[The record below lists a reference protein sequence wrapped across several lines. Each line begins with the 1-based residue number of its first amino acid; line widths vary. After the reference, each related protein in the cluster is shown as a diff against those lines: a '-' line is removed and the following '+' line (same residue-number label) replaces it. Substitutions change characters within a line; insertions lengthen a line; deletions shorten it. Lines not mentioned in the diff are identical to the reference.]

1 MGKSMKQPKSFSLGL
16 LAATIAMIAGVVTG
30 ATGCQQDPFANK
42 SEQIRNGIPP
52 ELQKEPTA
60 AKPRDK
66 DALRIDSLDF
76 YSFKEQIESEF
87 TITGRVLEPKGT
99 FELSVDNLKEFP
111 GAKFDPKTGNFKWT
125 PPRDTTG
132 GEYGRERRL
141 VVRLTSPSLTGGTTE
156 GTTKAILI
164 FVTRAELDP
173 EIISVD
179 DLVRVPTREG
189 EIRKFNV
196 TVRDPDATDVDGG
209 RPRLNSIPSKRGPSD
224 VSGLVYLQESVDPNP
239 MQDPANKQQ
248 WIFKMVLD
256 LRVPADQRGRDFT
269 RTQENFK
276 FGLQAI
282 SRFGRNAVR
291 DVDASILTDVL
302 KPEVSWFDPIEA
314 VAGIENVIQFTVY
327 DPYAEGKLSVNFVT
341 RVDQLP
347 GAATS
352 SCKVVSREGNVLC
365 KISWK
370 PLATTTGD
378 FAIEFE
384 GLNQSRVF
392 GDTKFTKET
401 FKRMIRVV
409 PGQPVIPPAPPSG
422 PGKPPGPGPG
432 TPTPTPTPGPGTPA
446 PGPGTPTPLPGP
458 HSTSLPTGKV

>member
-1 MGKSMKQPKSFSLGL
+1 MGKSMKQPMSISLGL
-16 LAATIAMIAGVVTG
+16 LAATIAMIAGV

-52 ELQKEPTA
+52 ELQKEPTPE
-60 AKPRDK
+60 KPRDK

-76 YSFKEQIESEF
+76 YSFKEQVESEF
-87 TITGRVLEPKGT
+87 TITGRVLEPNGT
-99 FELSVDNLKEFP
+99 FELSIDNMKEFP
-111 GAKFDPKTGNFKWT
+111 GAKFDAKTGNFKWT

-132 GEYGRERRL
+132 GDYGRERRL
-141 VVRLTSPSLTGGTTE
+141 VVRLTSPSTTGGTTE

-173 EIISVD
+173 EIVAVD
-179 DLVRVPTREG
+179 NLTAIPTREG

-196 TVRDPDATDVDGG
+196 TVKDPDATDVDGA
-209 RPRLNSIPSKRGPSD
+209 RPRLNSIPVKRGPSD
-224 VSGLVYLQESVDPNP
+224 LSGLVYLQEGVDPNP
-239 MQDPANKQQ
+239 MQDPANKLQ

-269 RTQENFK
+269 RTQENFE

-282 SRFGRNAVR
+282 SRFGRNAVK
-291 DVDASILTDVL
+291 DVDATILTDVL

-314 VAGIENVIQFTVY
+314 VAGIENAIQFTVY

-347 GAATS
+347 GAATA
-352 SCKVVSREGNVLC
+352 SCKTASREGNILC

-370 PLATTTGD
+370 PTATTTGD
-378 FAIEFE
+378 FPIEFE
-384 GLNQSRVF
+384 GLNQSKVP
-392 GDTKFTKET
+392 GDLKFMKEN
-401 FKRMIRVV
+401 FKRVIRVV
-409 PGQPVIPPAPPSG
+409 PGQPVTPPAPPAT
-422 PGKPPGPGPG
+422 PG
-432 TPTPTPTPGPGTPA
+432 TPPGPGTPA
-446 PGPGTPTPLPGP
+446 PGPATPTPLPGP
-458 HSTSLPTGKV
+458 HSTSPPTGKV